1 MLRKLSFLFAVV
13 NALTIVLGSMAQ
25 ASLLNPGDI
34 AIVEAQGSGDSFAWV
49 REGYSG
55 RASFTW
61 TDEGWQAAGGFLG
74 YPTGEQGQ
82 NTITAPAEGI
92 PAGTVNT
99 VSLASG
105 LGNGGESVMFYD
117 GTSASAPT
125 TNPGTGLIWGI
136 NWGKWRLEERYDS
149 QRQIGPPDGA
159 IGFSTAA
166 PNFGGVIYNGPLTGT
181 QSQLISSI
189 GNPSNWVSYSGNSW
203 TGGNFTVVPEP
214 ASIVLARSACSASW
228 PAAVLAVI
236 VGSITVARDFTAAP
250 SARTDLDIRPTR
262 GLRWKPPSPARLR
275 MLTVP
280 TKSSC

>member
-1 MLRKLSFLFAVV
+1 MLRKMSFLFAVV
-13 NALTIVLGSMAQ
+13 NALLIVLGSMAQ

-49 REGYSG
+49 ALRDIPGG
-55 RASFTW
+55 ASFTW

-105 LGNGGESVMFYD
+105 LGNSGESVMFYD
-117 GTSASAPT
+117 GTSSSAPT

-136 NWGKWRLEERYDS
+136 NWGNGGWKSDTTTSDKSAL
-149 QRQIGPPDGA
+149 PTA
-159 IGFSTAA
+159 LIGFSTAA

-189 GNPSNWVSYSGNSW
+189 GNPSNWASYSGNNW

-214 ASIVLARSACSASW
+214 ASIVLA
-228 PAAVLAVI
+228 LI
-236 VGSITVARDFTAAP
+236 GLLGLI
-250 SARTDLDIRPTR
+250 
-262 GLRWKPPSPARLR
+262 GLRRRWL
-275 MLTVP
+275 
-280 TKSSC
+280 

>member
-1 MLRKLSFLFAVV
+1 MSRKMSFLFVVV
-13 NALTIVLGSMAQ
+13 NALPIVLGSMAQ

-34 AIVEAQGSGDSFAWV
+34 AIVEAQGTGDSFTWV
-49 REGYSG
+49 ALRDIPGG
-55 RASFTW
+55 ASFTW

-117 GTSASAPT
+117 GTSDSAPT
-125 TNPGTGLIWGI
+125 TNPGTGLVWGI
-136 NWGKWRLEERYDS
+136 NWGNGGWKSDTTTADKSAL
-149 QRQIGPPDGA
+149 PTA
-159 IGFSTAA
+159 LIGFSTAA
-166 PNFGGVIYNGPLTGT
+166 PNFAGVIYNGPLTGT

-189 GNPSNWVSYSGNSW
+189 GNPSNWVSYSGNNW

-214 ASIVLARSACSASW
+214 ASIVLA
-228 PAAVLAVI
+228 LI
-236 VGSITVARDFTAAP
+236 GLLGLI
-250 SARTDLDIRPTR
+250 
-262 GLRWKPPSPARLR
+262 GLRRRWL
-275 MLTVP
+275 
-280 TKSSC
+280 